1 MPTELDFSGVYYP
14 PMLLNSL
21 LGVAAAML
29 TAHALNRFRLF
40 RYFAFPPLV
49 FFSLSVI
56 YACLLSIFV
65 VPA

>member
-1 MPTELDFSGVYYP
+1 
-14 PMLLNSL
+14 MLLNGI
-21 LGVAAAML
+21 LGVAAALL
-29 TAHALNRFRLF
+29 TAYALNRFRLS
-40 RYFAFPPLV
+40 RYFAYPPLV